1 MIVSNTVLEVIALIK
16 EEINAFNSKIQLVRF
31 SHILCKPVMPEE
43 KGMATFLQESWVQ
56 KTISVSAI
64 GIALRE

>member
-16 EEINAFNSKIQLVRF
+16 EEINAFSSKIQLVRF
-31 SHILCKPVMPEE
+31 SNTLCEPVMPEE
-43 KGMATFLQESWVQ
+43 KGMATFLLESWVH
-56 KTISVSAI
+56 KNISVSAI